1 MKSSPLRHGL
11 PLLLALG
18 MAACKPTATPT
29 PAAPA
34 AAPTPAAAPAA
45 TAHVPRTERLQA
57 FLQTRYGKQARLSE
71 SWSSQADGNAVQS
84 EVCAEQPVVVGDQI
98 QELLAVCHRLSD
110 GGHANPGLIDFL
122 ILRDTGQGLAV
133 VAEKLGDGFGSDGDP
148 GAVDILRLGSDF
160 YGFLVYSSWVGQGTV
175 LESQDLVLPGPKGLV
190 NAGSVRQHIDN
201 HGALD
206 CSDDGRDPQQT
217 AAQCQAQLFDVDFEL
232 DVDDSDRAA
241 RVWPVTI
248 EERGISCGKK
258 LGTTQVFAFDAKRWA
273 YPFPDSMQREACE

>member
-1 MKSSPLRHGL
+1 MKRTTLRHGL

-18 MAACKPTATPT
+18 MAACKPTA
-29 PAAPA
+29 APA
-34 AAPTPAAAPAA
+34 PAAAPAA
-45 TAHVPRTERLQA
+45 PAATAAPAQAAHVPRTERLQA

-71 SWSSQADGNAVQS
+71 SWSGQADSQAVQS
-84 EVCAEQPVVVGDQI
+84 EVCAEQPVVVGSQV
-98 QELLAVCHRLSD
+98 QQLLAVCHRLDD

-122 ILRDTGQGLAV
+122 ILRDDGQGLAV
-133 VAEKLGDGFGSDGDP
+133 VAEKLADGFGSDGDP

-160 YGFLVYSSWVGQGTV
+160 YGFVVYSSWIGQGLV

-201 HGALD
+201 QGALD
-206 CSDDGRDPQQT
+206 CSDEGRDPQQT
-217 AAQCQAQLFDVDFEL
+217 AAQCQAELFDVDFKL
-232 DVDDSDRAA
+232 AVDDSDPAA

-248 EERGISCGKK
+248 EETGMSCGKK
-258 LGTTQVFAFDAKRWA
+258 LGTTQVFAFDATRWA